1 MSKRVNKER
10 ICCLVGFYEEIIAV
24 FLRKISQIDTQNE
37 EKPKIFKFSLFL
49 CCFCQIIDRTRGLQC
64 KNPYSKERLLVSVG
78 FR

>member
-49 CCFCQIIDRTRGLQC
+49 CCFCQINVKTPTQRKDSSFQWAFV
-64 KNPYSKERLLVSVG
+64 ER
-78 FR
+78 